1 MGRNESAGRDAC
13 RYVGAFSFLGS
24 WASSCELGAVLAP
37 PDFTL
42 DVVLYGLLV
51 FGVFGFLWIY
61 YDRRDR
67 AFYDAERRRI
77 TFHCI
82 RCDTLYTEKT
92 GTATASCPKC
102 SHVNTR
108 LKF

>member
-1 MGRNESAGRDAC
+1 M
-13 RYVGAFSFLGS
+13 
-24 WASSCELGAVLAP
+24 AP

-42 DVVLYGLLV
+42 DVLLYGLVV
-51 FGVFGFLWIY
+51 FGGVGALWFY

-67 AFYDAERRRI
+67 ALYDDERRKI

-82 RCDTLYTEKT
+82 RCDTLYTEKA
-92 GTATASCPKC
+92 GTETAPCPKC
-102 SHVNTR
+102 GHPNIR

>member
-1 MGRNESAGRDAC
+1 MPLSLN
-13 RYVGAFSFLGS
+13 Y
-24 WASSCELGAVLAP
+24 
-37 PDFTL
+37 
-42 DVVLYGLLV
+42 DVILYGLLV
-51 FGVFGFLWIY
+51 LGTFAVLWVY

-82 RCDTLYTEKT
+82 RCDHLYREKRGTEV
-92 GTATASCPKC
+92 APCPKC
-102 SHVNTR
+102 GHANTR

>member
-1 MGRNESAGRDAC
+1 M
-13 RYVGAFSFLGS
+13 
-24 WASSCELGAVLAP
+24 P

-42 DVVLYGLLV
+42 HALLYGFVVLAP
-51 FGVFGFLWIY
+51 FAMLWVY

-67 AFYDAERRRI
+67 TLYDAERRKI

-82 RCDTLYTEKT
+82 RCDHLYTEKA
-92 GTATASCPKC
+92 GAETAVCPRC
-102 SHVNTR
+102 GHTNVR

>member
-1 MGRNESAGRDAC
+1 MVTS
-13 RYVGAFSFLGS
+13 
-24 WASSCELGAVLAP
+24 

-42 DVVLYGLLV
+42 DVLLYGVPVLGL
-51 FGVFGFLWIY
+51 FAFLWVY

-67 AFYDAERRRI
+67 ALYDAERIKI

-82 RCDTLYTEKT
+82 RCDHLYTEKV
-92 GTATASCPKC
+92 GTATAACPKC
-102 SHVNTR
+102 GHVNPR